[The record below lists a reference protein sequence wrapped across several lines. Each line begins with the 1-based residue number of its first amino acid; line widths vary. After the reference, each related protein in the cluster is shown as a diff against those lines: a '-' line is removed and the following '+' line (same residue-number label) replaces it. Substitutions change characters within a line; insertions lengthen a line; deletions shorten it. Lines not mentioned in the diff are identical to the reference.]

1 MELESS
7 RMALACDTED
17 DVGPVLQLIEGLTKL
32 VRVAI
37 IGSLEGLRGGVRFLV
52 D

>member
-37 IGSLEGLRGGVRFLV
+37 IGSLEGLRGGVRFLL